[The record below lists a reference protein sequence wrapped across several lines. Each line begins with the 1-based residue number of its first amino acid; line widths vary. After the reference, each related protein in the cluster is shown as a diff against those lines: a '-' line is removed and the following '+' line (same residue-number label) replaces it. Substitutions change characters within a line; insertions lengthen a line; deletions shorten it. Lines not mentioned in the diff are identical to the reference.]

1 MYFLTPNEH
10 FITIRDRNGAYPVKR
25 RYWNDNVLRKVLNE
39 QKSSEDIF
47 VSKYSTDKLV
57 RYIVLDFDSKED
69 RDIALKESSRLMNF
83 FENNGHPCV
92 LVDSTNKGYHLYAQ
106 ITPVLFRDEGN
117 WTMPDWNLFFEGF
130 VRYFINNSSKKEY
143 VTLDETNTNAGLGG
157 NIRLI
162 GSVHPSTQERVKIIH
177 GDFTGDV
184 LEPTHLQNRAL
195 KFAHKFCESCE
206 DAKQHKMVKK
216 TKVVNGVDP
225 IQQNDLRMIFPQI
238 FGGDIKHYGN
248 YSMMCC
254 PFHNESHPSL
264 MIWQS
269 CYKCLACGEK
279 GNIWT
284 LKKKGLV
291 EFDLYG
297 EVVYR

>member
-1 MYFLTPNEH
+1 MYEFLTPKEH
-10 FITIRDRNGAYPVKR
+10 YITIRDRDGSYPVR
-25 RYWNDNVLRKVLNE
+25 RKYWNINVIEKVLSN
-39 QKSSEDIF
+39 QKDSEDIF
-47 VSKYSTDKLV
+47 VTKYSDDKLV
-57 RYIVLDFDSKED
+57 QYIILDFDSDD
-69 RDIALKESSRLMNF
+69 RNVALKESKRLMNF

-92 LVDSTNKGYHLYAQ
+92 LVDSTNKGYHLYAK
-106 ITPVLFRDEGN
+106 ICPVLFRDEGN
-117 WTMPDWNLFFEGF
+117 WTMPNWNVFFEGF
-130 VRYFINNSSKKEY
+130 VRFFIINSSKKEY
-143 VTLDETNTNAGLGG
+143 VSLDETNTSAGLNG

-162 GSVHPSTQERVKIIH
+162 NSIHPSTQKKVEIIH
-177 GDFTGDV
+177 GEFNGDV
-184 LEPTHLQNRAL
+184 LNPTRLQSNAMD
-195 KFAHKFCESCE
+195 FAYAFTQSCE
-206 DAKQHKMVKK
+206 EMKTHKQARK

-225 IQQNDLRMIFPQI
+225 IRENDLRTIFPQI
-238 FGGDIKHYGN
+238 FGGEIKDYGN

-254 PFHNESHPSL
+254 PFHSEKRPSL

-297 EVVYR
+297 KAMH